1 MLYIV
6 NKSHANSQA
15 LHDCLQRTSAGDSV
29 LLIEHA
35 VYSALN
41 VKQTPLLTTQHS
53 ELKIFAL
60 SPDMQARGVQQE
72 ACLEFIE
79 YVDYQGFVELVENN
93 SVLRSCF

>member
-6 NKSHANSQA
+6 NKSHASSQG
-15 LHDCLQRTSAGDSV
+15 LHDCLQRASAGDAV

-41 VKQTPLLTTQHS
+41 VKQTPLLTMSHS

-60 SPDMQARGVQQE
+60 SPDMQARGVQQA
-72 ACLEFIE
+72 ACLEFIQ

-93 SVLRSCF
+93 SVLRSYF